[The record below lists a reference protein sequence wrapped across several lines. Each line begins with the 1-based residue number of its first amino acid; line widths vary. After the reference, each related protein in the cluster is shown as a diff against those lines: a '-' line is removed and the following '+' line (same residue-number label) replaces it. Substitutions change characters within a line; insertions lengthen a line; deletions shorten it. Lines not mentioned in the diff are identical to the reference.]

1 MKVKNNRELFLKL
14 NEFKIIIFDLDNT
27 IYLQKHYDIEGL
39 KKVSSF
45 LQHNIKIRKENIL
58 KSLIKLKIKKNEK
71 NIFNLFLDKQKL
83 EDKKYKFLLKN
94 SIKIFQSF
102 RCVNLRKV
110 KSLKNL
116 IKSISKNKILFLVT
130 NGNVVRQ
137 KNKIHYLSIN
147 KYFKKIYVLDGKKKY
162 LKPSIKSVKS
172 LKKNIKNI
180 GNDKCVYVG
189 DDIAIDGKFALNLKI
204 FFLHYK
210 FRE

>member
-14 NEFKIIIFDLDNT
+14 KKFKVIIFDLDNT

-45 LQHNIKIRKENIL
+45 LQHNIKIKKENIF
-58 KSLIKLKIKKNEK
+58 KYLIKLKFKKKEK
-71 NIFNLFLDKQKL
+71 NIFNQFLNKQKL
-83 EDKKYKFLLKN
+83 EDKKYKSLLKN

-102 RCVNLRKV
+102 KCVNLRKV

-116 IKSISKNKILFLVT
+116 IKSISKKKNLFLVT

-137 KNKIHYLSIN
+137 NNKIHFLSI
-147 KYFKKIYVLDGKKKY
+147 KRYFKKIYVLDGKKKY
-162 LKPSIKSVKS
+162 LKPSTKSVKI
-172 LKKNIKNI
+172 LKRNIKNI

-189 DDIAIDGKFALNLKI
+189 DDIAIDGKFAHNLKI
-204 FFLHYK
+204 SFLHYK
-210 FRE
+210 FRK